1 MSRAAYL
8 DKKFSFYW
16 WILMLGLIVNMTNFA
31 NLLATE
37 PTKPI
42 QQEQQASKIQDEQ
55 NKKTGEKAISDA
67 DEKLWL
73 KQLEIY
79 GQIAKPQTV
88 FIIPGTDPRVDGLK
102 IDRHFFSHIFRPVEK
117 STLQRVQVKQ
127 GKDQDH
133 ILW

>member
-1 MSRAAYL
+1 MGTTAYL
-8 DKKFSFYW
+8 DKKFQLW
-16 WILMLGLIVNMTNFA
+16 GWIVVLGLIF
-31 NLLATE
+31 NLINLTSAAATE
-37 PTKPI
+37 PAARISQP
-42 QQEQQASKIQDEQ
+42 ALKIQDEQ
-55 NKKTGEKAISDA
+55 NQKTIEKPISAA